1 MRSIIILAMS
11 MLLASCV
18 TTRGAVESP
27 FYASACRT
35 TGPTGQIDAV
45 PVLSPGDYT
54 SFRASEF
61 TGCPGGR
68 DVVVISW
75 QGEMTVANVDLARN
89 VVGRFFSHFHPGEA
103 ISFTELDAV
112 TASDVS
118 TIIFQF
124 VLDTRDAI

>member
-1 MRSIIILAMS
+1 MRLIITLALT

-18 TTRGAVESP
+18 TTRAGGESP

-45 PVLSPGDYT
+45 PVLSPENYT

-61 TGCPGGR
+61 TGCPDGR

-75 QGEMTVANVDLARN
+75 QGEMTVTNVDLARN
-89 VVGRFFSHFHPGEA
+89 VVGRFFSHFHDGET
-103 ISFTELDAV
+103 ISFTELDA
-112 TASDVS
+112 TTREGVS
-118 TIIFQF
+118 TVVFQF
-124 VLDTRDAI
+124 MAQTRGAI

>member
-1 MRSIIILAMS
+1 

-18 TTRGAVESP
+18 TTRGDVESP

-45 PVLSPGDYT
+45 PVLSPENYT
-54 SFRASEF
+54 SFRVSEF

-68 DVVVISW
+68 DIVVISW
-75 QGEMTVANVDLARN
+75 QGELTVTNVDLARN
-89 VVGRFFSHFHPGEA
+89 VVGRFFSHFHPGEV
-103 ISFTELDAV
+103 ISFIELDAV
-112 TASDVS
+112 TDDDVS

-124 VLDTRDAI
+124 ALDTRDAT